1 MVRRRLGLTI
11 FIGVVGI
18 KMMLLLQ
25 LVNIFISWEL
35 VLHLLPWKCFLL
47 NNEVPNFSKKKKRL
61 VVDGDVIYWEV
72 NGKKLSNEEAKRLL
86 EEIDNEYF
94 ENSKDD

>member
-1 MVRRRLGLTI
+1 M
-11 FIGVVGI
+11 
-18 KMMLLLQ
+18 
-25 LVNIFISWEL
+25 
-35 VLHLLPWKCFLL
+35 
-47 NNEVPNFSKKKKRL
+47 PNFFKKKKRL

-94 ENSKDD
+94 ENPNDDK